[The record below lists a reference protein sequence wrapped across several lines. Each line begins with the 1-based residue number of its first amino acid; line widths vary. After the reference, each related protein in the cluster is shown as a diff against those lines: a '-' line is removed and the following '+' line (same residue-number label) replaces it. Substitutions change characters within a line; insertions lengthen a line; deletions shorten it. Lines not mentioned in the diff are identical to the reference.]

1 MAERRTLSNG
11 AVMQKNARGQWRFV
25 SGASSEYMSSIRPA
39 GGRRRGSKNRCNLKA
54 KACRSS
60 RACKYVKGR
69 GCRRNSWTGPRAN
82 SPRQSATLAR
92 GRANRDRNLRRAR
105 RSRRAAQ

>member
-1 MAERRTLSNG
+1 MADRRTLSNG

-39 GGRRRGSKNRCNLKA
+39 GGRISGSKNKCNLKA

-60 RACKYVKGR
+60 RACKFVKGR
-69 GCRRNSWTGPRAN
+69 GCRRNSWTSPRSN
-82 SPRQSATLAR
+82 SARQSATLAR
-92 GRANRDRNLRRAR
+92 GRANRARNVRAA
-105 RSRRAAQ
+105 RRAAQ